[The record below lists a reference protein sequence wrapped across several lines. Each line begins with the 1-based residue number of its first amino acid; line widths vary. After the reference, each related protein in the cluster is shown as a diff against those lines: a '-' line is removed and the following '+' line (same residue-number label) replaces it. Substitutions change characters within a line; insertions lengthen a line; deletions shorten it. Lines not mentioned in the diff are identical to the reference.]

1 MENSTTKKT
10 KLPVDKLGEE
20 FNEYETVFKASQIS
34 EIESSLVS
42 RIDGVLDAL
51 DLGDQKIKVSE
62 ENKSSRF
69 LTWDGEM
76 LVSAREKLSRF
87 SEPLGGFI
95 SFHESH
101 SDFAY
106 IWRKGA
112 FAEDWLPMKTQLS
125 NSLSRV
131 TNIEVDSELTKKYLG
146 EQYYSMFHRRRADF
160 LIRKL
165 ESLDRMI
172 RTIDHRLRELYRQA
186 SLSQDNSFQT
196 K

>member
-1 MENSTTKKT
+1 MEQT
-10 KLPVDKLGEE
+10 
-20 FNEYETVFKASQIS
+20 FNEYEITFNESQVS
-34 EIESSLVS
+34 DIEATLVK
-42 RIDGVLDAL
+42 RIDEVLDAL
-51 DLGDQKIKVSE
+51 DLGNQNIKITE
-62 ENKSSRF
+62 ENKQSRF

-95 SFHESH
+95 SFHESR

-112 FAEDWLPMKTQLS
+112 FAEDWLPIKTQLS

-131 TNIEVDSELTKKYLG
+131 TNVEVESELTKKYLG

-165 ESLDRMI
+165 EAIDRMI

-186 SLSQDNSFQT
+186 SLPQDNSFQG

>member
-1 MENSTTKKT
+1 MEQI
-10 KLPVDKLGEE
+10 
-20 FNEYETVFKASQIS
+20 FNEYETTFNESQVS
-34 EIESSLVS
+34 EIEATLVKQV
-42 RIDGVLDAL
+42 DGVLDKL
-51 DLGDQKIKVSE
+51 DLGDQKIKITT
-62 ENKSSRF
+62 ENKHSRF

-95 SFHESH
+95 SFHESR

-112 FAEDWLPMKTQLS
+112 FAKDWQPIKTQLS

-131 TNIEVDSELTKKYLG
+131 TNVEVESELTKKYLG

-165 ESLDRMI
+165 EAIDRMI

-186 SLSQDNSFQT
+186 SLPQDNSFQL

>member
-1 MENSTTKKT
+1 MENSTTN
-10 KLPVDKLGEE
+10 KLNLPIKEME
-20 FNEYETVFKASQIS
+20 QSFSEYETLFDSSQIS
-34 EIESSLVS
+34 DIESTLTKS
-42 RIDGVLDAL
+42 IDGVLDKL
-51 DLGDQKIKVSE
+51 DLGDQRIKATE
-62 ENKSSRF
+62 GNKHSRF

-95 SFHESH
+95 SFHESR

-112 FAEDWLPMKTQLS
+112 FAEDWLPMKTELS

-165 ESLDRMI
+165 EAIDRMI

-186 SLSQDNSFQT
+186 ALPQDNSFQI